1 VKWEKT
7 RRSFVDYP
15 DDGFWIR
22 CNFLGMRMPDIY
34 IWRKAPFMRIFIAL
48 VTGILIQWHLQLTPI
63 TLFSVLFACL
73 VASVLFFYIPPV
85 SRYRLG
91 YFNGALL
98 LICFSAF
105 GALLTWRNDI
115 RNRDS
120 WFGHHYDSSAA
131 LVVTLEE
138 KPVEKIRSF
147 KANASVFELVENGRC
162 VHVAG
167 RIILYFQKDSV
178 LPALSYGSQLV
189 IRKELQEIKNSGNP
203 GGFDYKQYCLFQKI
217 THQVFLK
224 QGDYVVLP
232 TEHRKWLTSF
242 LVGIRER
249 VLHVLRTHI
258 GSLKELGL
266 AEALLIGYK
275 DDLDKT
281 LIQSYSNTG
290 VVHIIAISGLHL
302 GLIYWLLVQLLK
314 PFQNKRCINWIGPVI
329 IISGLWLFSLLAGA
343 QPSILRSAVMF
354 TCIVIGQSIGR
365 KSSIYNSLAFSAF
378 ALLCWNPYW
387 LWDVGFQL
395 SYSAVLS
402 IVIFMRPIYNLIYV
416 KNKIL
421 DFFWKINAV
430 TIAAQILTLP
440 LSIYHFHQF
449 PVYFLLT
456 NFVAVPLSSVI
467 LFGEIF
473 LCAISFI
480 PAVAKLTGQLISLFI
495 RLMNT
500 YVERIEALPFSV
512 WSSLQINIW
521 QAIFLFLFVS
531 GTGYWLLEKK
541 KHGFQ
546 LALFALLCFVTV
558 RSYSFEKA
566 SKQQEIIVYNIP
578 HYRAI
583 DFINGRGFWCMGD
596 SDLVHNDFVQN
607 FHIKPS
613 RILQRVGTMQPRNNL
628 SAAENWICFGNKK
641 ILLIDRTISFDLPFT
656 RQAIDLVVVSKNP
669 KLSLTRLYNWLDVK
683 LIVFDASVPAVK
695 LKYWKKDCDSLHIPY
710 YDVSEKGAFVMTLN

>member
-1 VKWEKT
+1 
-7 RRSFVDYP
+7 
-15 DDGFWIR
+15 
-22 CNFLGMRMPDIY
+22 MRMPNIY
-34 IWRKAPFMRIFIAL
+34 IWRKAPFIRIFIAQ
-48 VTGILIQWHLQLTPI
+48 VTGILIQWHLPLTPNALVGI
-63 TLFSVLFACL
+63 LLACFG
-73 VASVLFFYIPPV
+73 AIVLFFYIPLV

-98 LICFSAF
+98 IICFSTF
-105 GALLTWRNDI
+105 GALLTWNNDI
-115 RNRDS
+115 RNMDS
-120 WFGHHYDSSAA
+120 WFGHHYDSSVVLA
-131 LVVTLEE
+131 VTLEE

-147 KANASVFELVENGRC
+147 KANASVFELVEKSKSIPVIGK
-162 VHVAG
+162 
-167 RIILYFQKDSV
+167 IILYFKKDSV
-178 LPALSYGSQLV
+178 FPALNYGSQLL
-189 IRKELQEIKNSGNP
+189 IRKELQEIRNSGNP

-224 QGDYVVLP
+224 QGDYAALS
-232 TEHRKWLTSF
+232 TAHKKWLTSF
-242 LVGIRER
+242 LVDIREK
-249 VLHVLRTHI
+249 VLHVLRTCVNN
-258 GSLKELGL
+258 SKELGL

-302 GLIYWLLVQLLK
+302 GLIYWLFVQLLQ
-314 PFQNKRCINWIGPVI
+314 PLQNKRYINWLRPVI

-354 TCIVIGQSIGR
+354 TCIVLGERIGR

-402 IVIFMRPIYNLIYV
+402 IVIFMRPIYNLFYV

-430 TIAAQILTLP
+430 TIAAQILTFP

-456 NFVAVPLSSVI
+456 NLIAIPLSSAI

-480 PAVAKLTGQLISLFI
+480 PAVAKLTGQLLSLFI

-500 YVERIEALPFSV
+500 YVEKIEALPFSV
-512 WSSLQINIW
+512 WSSLQINMW
-521 QAIFLFLFVS
+521 QAITLFLFVV

-541 KHGFQ
+541 KHGLQ

-558 RSYSFEKA
+558 RSHSFEKA
-566 SKQQEIIVYNIP
+566 IKQQEIIVYNIP
-578 HYRAI
+578 QYRAI
-583 DFINGRGFWCMGD
+583 DFIDGRGFWYMGD
-596 SDLVHNDFVQN
+596 SDLLHNDFVQN
-607 FHIKPS
+607 FHLKPS
-613 RILQRVGTMQPRNNL
+613 RILQRVGAMERSNL
-628 SAAENWICFGNKK
+628 ATAENWICFGNKK
-641 ILLIDRTISFDLPFT
+641 ILLFDSTISFDRPIT
-656 RQAIDLVVVSKNP
+656 RQAIDLVVISKNP
-669 KLSLTRLYNWLDVK
+669 KLSMARLYNWFDVK
-683 LIVFDASVPAVK
+683 LIVFDASVPARK

-710 YDVSEKGAFVMTLN
+710 HDVSEKGAFVMTLN